1 MFIIKKTNH
10 FDRWFTKLKDV
21 MAKARIVVLFKK
33 IEKGNL
39 GDHKLI
45 GDGISKFRIDYG
57 PGYRLYYKKKG
68 SVIILL
74 LNDGVK
80 KTQERDIAKAK
91 EIWKEIEV
99 NDENK
104 SK

>member
-1 MFIIKKTNH
+1 MFIIEKTNH
-10 FDRWFTKLKDV
+10 FDRWFTKLKDIR
-21 MAKARIVVLFKK
+21 ARARIVVLFKK
-33 IEKGNL
+33 IEQGNL
-39 GDHKLI
+39 GDHRPI
-45 GDGISKFRIDYG
+45 GGGISEFRIDYG

-74 LNDGVK
+74 LNGGVK

-91 EIWKEIEV
+91 QIWKEIEV